1 MVSDRA
7 SSRDRGPRAGRRT
20 RSLSEDGSRY
30 IRSSKGSW
38 DRPCKHHTSR
48 RRSIDAHT
56 GSERDAFSVGM
67 QAQSE
72 KPVTVTPQPAKAAYY
87 VDSAVL
93 DVGVFL
99 PEPPAADS
107 AATHARVRS
116 RPSVTTAS
124 SHVQEPP
131 FLALEQ

>member
-72 KPVTVTPQPAKAAYY
+72 KPVTVTPKPAKAAYY
-87 VDSAVL
+87 VDSAAL
-93 DVGVFL
+93 DAGVFL
-99 PEPPAADS
+99 PQPPAAAS
-107 AATHARVRS
+107 APNHARVLS
-116 RPSVTTAS
+116 RPSVPTGTNP
-124 SHVQEPP
+124 VNDPP
-131 FLALEQ
+131 FI